1 MIFSTHRQAF
11 CFLFLV
17 IPMQPCGIYGA
28 VQRDFFF
35 LPGKKKESAGSILTP
50 STIFDSLVKKKK
62 KKSALNATI
71 STSKTAM
78 SQTIVDNRMRYAKK
92 SPEER
97 KSTKFSQ
104 AACLNEDTCS
114 SGADVNADLSGEANP
129 APPEP
134 KQDKPKKKCS
144 RKRPR
149 TSEEAQMAHIYG
161 DVTRL

>member
-1 MIFSTHRQAF
+1 
-11 CFLFLV
+11 
-17 IPMQPCGIYGA
+17 
-28 VQRDFFF
+28 
-35 LPGKKKESAGSILTP
+35 
-50 STIFDSLVKKKK
+50 
-62 KKSALNATI
+62 
-71 STSKTAM
+71 M

-92 SPEER
+92 PPEER